1 MKTQIYILVTALFAC
16 LVSCEE
22 DLVNNIETTEK
33 ASEATPI
40 SDNYVYNIEEDGI
53 LSFDNENILAEN
65 LNTKSYKELRVDIR
79 NLRKNGFVPLNP
91 MFDES
96 DAVAEQE
103 YLSRR
108 AKKAK
113 KSNFFYTNKIFDKES
128 AELEDDV
135 IADPKF
141 AAILNEDRE
150 VYVGNKFYKYTPYG
164 LYFCKRKYK
173 KHLLKYL
180 ESLSESQTG
189 KSIATQMLK
198 ARDCDVMIKK
208 NTGFGA
214 KENLITKI
222 DEKISVYSSCG
233 GGGGGIGI
241 GGGGGGS
248 SSTPDDAYPFE
259 LKSNLAIC
267 YVKKNSLWQKV
278 FGPAETCHDKFDDK
292 RRIKTKFWSQSY
304 FLYASIGT
312 SVKYQKKYWLG
323 WQTSNAVDFTEMGIN
338 NATFTYKRKV
348 SIFDQTFKDIQND
361 VLIRWKNTV
370 WTADGRQ
377 LTSLPFQ
384 LPSWPFKNGTIDKF
398 EIHIY
403 IFDKSLSYDYKQ
415 AYKTILKQ
423 AKKFIASAGNKLEG
437 LNEAVEQDNVTL
449 LGVVF
454 VKNLDRMV
462 VTINER
468 FDRDLKDC
476 CNSYTFDRNY
486 LVDFKFNYK
495 GGSLAVEKQPGGNF
509 TGVEGGYVGNETAT
523 WSAPVFMPK
532 ADVFNATKYEDF
544 SIDFYGV
551 AKRGKVYKGN
561 RILGNSKEL

>member
-1 MKTQIYILVTALFAC
+1 MGYC
-16 LVSCEE
+16 
-22 DLVNNIETTEK
+22 
-33 ASEATPI
+33 
-40 SDNYVYNIEEDGI
+40 
-53 LSFDNENILAEN
+53 SFDNENMLAEN
-65 LNTKSYKELRVDIR
+65 LNTKSYEELRDDVR

-113 KSNFFYTNKIFDKES
+113 KTSFFYTNKAFDKES
-128 AELEDDV
+128 ADLEDDI

-164 LYFCKRKYK
+164 LYFCKRKHK
-173 KHLLKYL
+173 KYLLKYL
-180 ESLSESQTG
+180 KKLSESQVG
-189 KSIATQMLK
+189 KTLATQMLK
-198 ARDCDVMIKK
+198 DRDCDAVRK
-208 NTGFGA
+208 NRTNVSA
-214 KENLITKI
+214 KDGSVTQIN
-222 DEKISVYSSCG
+222 DRISVYSSC
-233 GGGGGIGI
+233 GGGGIGI

-248 SSTPDDAYPFE
+248 SSAPDAYPFE
-259 LKSNLAIC
+259 QKSKLAVC

-278 FGPAETCHDKFDDK
+278 FGPAETCHDNFDGK

-304 FLYASIGT
+304 FVYASIGT

-323 WQTSNAVDFTEMGIN
+323 RQTSNAVDFTEMGIN
-338 NATFTYKRKV
+338 NATFTYKSKV

-384 LPSWPFKNGTIDKF
+384 LPSWPFKDGTIDKF
-398 EIHIY
+398 EIEIY
-403 IFDKSLSYDYKQ
+403 IFDKSFSYDHKQ
-415 AYKTILKQ
+415 AYKAILKQ

-449 LGVVF
+449 LGVTL

-468 FDRDLKDC
+468 FDRDLNDC
-476 CNSYTFDRNY
+476 CNSYTFDKNF
-486 LVDFKFNYK
+486 LVDVEFNYK

-532 ADVFNATKYEDF
+532 AGVFNATKYEDF
-544 SIDFYGV
+544 TIDFYGV

-561 RILGNSKEL
+561 RVLGNSKEL